1 MSKSTRLLTATYIL
15 SYVAANAPEVVT
27 TERIAEQVDE
37 HPTRVRQIVAALVKA
52 GLLSAS
58 RGAAGGVSLRRAA
71 SEISL
76 RDVQEAVQD
85 GSLLAFHLYEP
96 KSEWAGKSRVNLVFE
111 NLLAELES
119 RIQAYLAEHTL
130 DQTYAPI
137 IVPFSPG
144 GTTDMLARAL
154 GEHLGS
160 GLGAPVLVEHLPR
173 RRRAAE
179 AALRPHMTQALVDGR
194 TLAIMT
200 NSGVLSAA
208 LADPAIDPAKVF
220 VPVTLLAESEM
231 ILAINARSR
240 WSGVKALVKAA
251 RSRPGQLKVAS
262 VGRGSVSHLTGAL
275 FERAAGIEL
284 AHVAFEGAQPAVQ
297 ALMAGQ
303 VDLYFGTPPTFLP
316 HVRSGA
322 LRALATTSAHR
333 AEVFPELPRMID
345 LYPAFVVEGWH
356 GVFAPAGTG
365 PGEVQRLHDR
375 VVEVMALPDVRRRL
389 ARQGFRI
396 ATSTP
401 EQLAARIAAEV
412 ARWQE
417 LIALTGLRPF
427 VQDPMGEGPA
437 SGSEE
442 PGVPAGKSSSGAGAR
457 AGSRAPATAR

>member
-58 RGAAGGVSLRRAA
+58 RGAGGGVALKRPA

-85 GSLLAFHLYEP
+85 GSLLAFHLFEP
-96 KSEWAGKSRVNLVFE
+96 KSEWAGKSRVHLVFE
-111 NLLAELES
+111 NLRGELEA
-119 RIQAYLAEHTL
+119 RIQGYLAEHTL

-173 RRRAAE
+173 RRRTAPAM
-179 AALRPHMTQALVDGR
+179 LRPHTTHAQVDGR
-194 TLAIMT
+194 TLSIMT

-208 LADPAIDPAKVF
+208 LSEPAIDPATAF
-220 VPVTLLAESEM
+220 APVTLLAESEM
-231 ILAINARSR
+231 ILAVNAKSR
-240 WSGVKALVKAA
+240 WKGVKDLVKAA
-251 RSRPGQLKVAS
+251 RSRPAKLKVAS

-284 AHVAFEGAQPAVQ
+284 VHVAYEGAQPAVQ
-297 ALMAGQ
+297 ALIAGD

-322 LRALATTSAHR
+322 LRALATTAAHR
-333 AEVFPELPRMID
+333 AEVFPDLPRMAD
-345 LYPAFVVEGWH
+345 LYPGIVVEGWH
-356 GVFAPAGTG
+356 GVFAPPGT
-365 PGEVQRLHDR
+365 PPAAVQRLHDR
-375 VVEVMALPDVRRRL
+375 VAEVMAMPEVRRRL
-389 ARQGFRI
+389 TRQGFRLVS
-396 ATSTP
+396 STP
-401 EQLAARIAAEV
+401 EELSVRIAAEV
-412 ARWQE
+412 ARWRE
-417 LIALTGLRPF
+417 LISLTGLRPF
-427 VQDPMGEGPA
+427 SQLTHPA
-437 SGSEE
+437 PPESAPKGAD
-442 PGVPAGKSSSGAGAR
+442 AGGR
-457 AGSRAPATAR
+457 ADGGDDTSPFTGR

>member
-52 GLLSAS
+52 GLLTAS
-58 RGAAGGVSLRRAA
+58 RGAAGGVALKRPA
-71 SEISL
+71 SAISL

-85 GSLLAFHLYEP
+85 GSLLAFHLFEP

-111 NLLAELES
+111 NLRGELEA

-154 GEHLGS
+154 GEHLGA

-173 RRRAAE
+173 RRRATPVT
-179 AALRPHMTQALVDGR
+179 LRPHMTQAQVDGR
-194 TLAIMT
+194 TLSIMT

-208 LADPAIDPAKVF
+208 LADPAIDPTKVF

-231 ILAINARSR
+231 ILAVATRSR
-240 WSGVKALVKAA
+240 WAGVKALVKSA
-251 RSRPGQLKVAS
+251 RSRPGKLKVAS
-262 VGRGSVSHLTGAL
+262 VGRGSVSHLTAAL

-284 AHVAFEGAQPAVQ
+284 VHVAYEGAQPAVQ
-297 ALMAGQ
+297 ALIEGD

-322 LRALATTSAHR
+322 LRALATTASR
-333 AEVFPELPRMID
+333 RSGVLPDLPRMAEV
-345 LYPAFVVEGWH
+345 YAGFEVEGWH
-356 GVFAPAGTG
+356 GVFAPAGTSAA
-365 PGEVQRLHDR
+365 EVARLHDR
-375 VVEVMALPDVRRRL
+375 VVEVMGLPEVRRRL
-389 ARQGFRI
+389 TRQGFRI

-401 EQLAARIAAEV
+401 AELAARIAAEV
-412 ARWQE
+412 ARWRE
-417 LIALTGLRPF
+417 LVALTGL
-427 VQDPMGEGPA
+427 PA
-437 SGSEE
+437 FSAPAAADLAEQLPQPG
-442 PGVPAGKSSSGAGAR
+442 PGVTGR
-457 AGSRAPATAR
+457 

>member
-58 RGAAGGVSLRRAA
+58 RGAAGGVSLRRSA

-85 GSLLAFHLYEP
+85 SSLLAFHLFEP
-96 KSEWAGKSRVNLVFE
+96 NSEWAGKSRVHLVFE
-111 NLLAELES
+111 NLRAELEA
-119 RIQAYLAEHTL
+119 RIHAYLAEHTL

-160 GLGAPVLVEHLPR
+160 GLGAPVLVEHVPR
-173 RRRAAE
+173 RRRAAP
-179 AALRPHMTQALVDGR
+179 APVRPHMTQAQLDGR

-208 LADPAIDPAKVF
+208 LADPGIDPTKAF

-240 WSGVKALVKAA
+240 WVGLKSLVKAA
-251 RSRPGQLKVAS
+251 RSRPGRLKVAS
-262 VGRGSVSHLTGAL
+262 VGRGSVSHLSGAL

-284 AHVAFEGAQPAVQ
+284 THVAFEGAQPAVR
-297 ALMAGQ
+297 ALMAGE

-322 LRALATTSAHR
+322 LRALATTAALR
-333 AEVFPELPRMID
+333 ADVFPELPRMAD
-345 LYPAFVVEGWH
+345 LYPGFVVEGWH

-365 PGEVQRLHDR
+365 AGEVQRLHDR
-375 VVEVMALPDVRRRL
+375 VVEVMALPEVRRRL

-401 EQLAARIAAEV
+401 EQLHARISAEV
-412 ARWQE
+412 ARWRE
-417 LIALTGLRPF
+417 LITLTGLRPLL
-427 VQDPMGEGPA
+427 QELAGEA
-437 SGSEE
+437 
-442 PGVPAGKSSSGAGAR
+442 AGGG
-457 AGSRAPATAR
+457 

>member
-58 RGAAGGVSLRRAA
+58 RGAAGGVSLKRPA

-76 RDVQEAVQD
+76 RDVREAVQD
-85 GSLLAFHLYEP
+85 GSLLAFHLFEP

-111 NLLAELES
+111 NLHAELET

-173 RRRAAE
+173 RRRAAQ
-179 AALRPHMTQALVDGR
+179 ASLRPHMTQAQVDGR

-200 NSGVLSAA
+200 NSGVLSSA
-208 LADPAIDPAKVF
+208 LADPAIDPGKAF

-231 ILAINARSR
+231 ILAVNARSR
-240 WSGVKALVKAA
+240 WAGVKELVRAA
-251 RSRPGQLKVAS
+251 RGRPGLLKVAS

-284 AHVAFEGAQPAVQ
+284 SHVAFAGAQPAVQ
-297 ALMAGQ
+297 ALIAGD

-322 LRALATTSAHR
+322 LRALATTAAHR
-333 AEVFPELPRMID
+333 AEVFPDLPRMAD
-345 LYPAFVVEGWH
+345 LYPGFVVEGWH
-356 GVFAPAGTG
+356 GVFAPPGTT
-365 PGEVQRLHDR
+365 PAEVQRLHDR
-375 VVEVMALPDVRRRL
+375 VVEVMAMPDIRRRL

-401 EQLAARIAAEV
+401 EQLAGRIAVEV
-412 ARWQE
+412 ARWRE
-417 LIALTGLRPF
+417 LIVLTGLRPF
-427 VQDPMGEGPA
+427 APDA
-437 SGSEE
+437 
-442 PGVPAGKSSSGAGAR
+442 AGDAGADAAA
-457 AGSRAPATAR
+457 AGAAVPVTAR